1 MPLSG
6 RSRPPEHQPGSAS
19 NGNRALAA
27 TTYWGYLSQ
36 VDTPL
41 VDFVSHPLG
50 VDLRSAFIT
59 FKPLW
64 ILMMKPIRRFAS
76 QGQNGNVG
84 SDRLAA
90 HPTWFRYAISMKS
103 RST

>member
-1 MPLSG
+1 M
-6 RSRPPEHQPGSAS
+6 
-19 NGNRALAA
+19 
-27 TTYWGYLSQ
+27 
-36 VDTPL
+36 

-84 SDRLAA
+84 LQLLVAVLGRLFLWGAEA
-90 HPTWFRYAISMKS
+90 MES
-103 RST
+103 